1 MIHIKKIIIFITM
14 LISVL
19 TINTSVKQTK
29 NLKYYGDM
37 ETAELIKKDNRTYF
51 TLSVIGTI
59 IISTIGITI
68 IKTKK
73 N

>member
-29 NLKYYGDM
+29 KLKYYGDI